1 MISSLSSLI
10 WYIFSIW
17 IKFEFE
23 YKCWLY
29 AYFFLF
35 FTVSSLLHTK
45 WAQHSISFKLKLN
58 WTLTRLSD
66 MNFKYAKS
74 YVGMCLWVF
83 QYAVYGTWVHVMRCM
98 RYSYS
103 ISFQLNQSHSQHTTN
118 KVPGSKL
125 LLFLFHNFLI
135 SFLHF
140 IWRITLISLE
150 HQSLLQLCW
159 LNWSLLGGAVL
170 WCGQYITFN
179 PIIALRFHE

>member
-1 MISSLSSLI
+1 MLSSLSSLI

-58 WTLTRLSD
+58 WTLTRLSA

-74 YVGMCLWVF
+74 YIGMCLWVF
-83 QYAVYGTWVHVMRCM
+83 HYAVYGTWVHVMRCV

-118 KVPGSKL
+118 KVPCSKL
-125 LLFLFHNFLI
+125 LLFLFLNFFSSFYLANNFDFTRASITFTIMLI
-135 SFLHF
+135 ELDRS
-140 IWRITLISLE
+140 S
-150 HQSLLQLCW
+150 
-159 LNWSLLGGAVL
+159 AVL
-170 WCGQYITFN
+170 CCAVANISRS
-179 PIIALRFHE
+179 IRL